1 MDVQGHQRAL
11 PGTAAG
17 NNKINGFSVKQ
28 NARHDAQVNIG
39 EMMIVLITHT
49 DVIDRKTFLI
59 SNGFQLIKD
68 DGILSGLA
76 VFHHQCNFHLVSPE
90 CMAGDPAVDTFST

>member
-28 NARHDAQVNIG
+28 NARHDAQNIG

-49 DVIDRKTFLI
+49 DVIDRETFLI

-68 DGILSGLA
+68 DGILSGFGCFPSS
-76 VFHHQCNFHLVSPE
+76 VQ
-90 CMAGDPAVDTFST
+90 FSSCLS